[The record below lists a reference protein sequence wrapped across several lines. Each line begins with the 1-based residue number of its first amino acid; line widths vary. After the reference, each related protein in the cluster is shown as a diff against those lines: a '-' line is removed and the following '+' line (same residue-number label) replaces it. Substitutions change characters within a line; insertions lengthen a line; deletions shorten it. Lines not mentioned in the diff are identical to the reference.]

1 MIREASKAIDV
12 ISTSGSL
19 LARKTKKNIVSRTFS
34 QLDSKFFS
42 AYCDNWTES
51 YNETLNNDQVIT
63 RFFHIVPLDYSVVR
77 IRRKHKVT
85 CENTS
90 LLFYFRCIWGIIV
103 TLHAYRD
110 VINWDNRLSPD
121 VYIYLYHL
129 CKHQS
134 RIVSRTK
141 RPTFFI
147 LSLFIHLFILC
158 KTVEV

>member
-1 MIREASKAIDV
+1 MIREASQAIDV

-19 LARKTKKNIVSRTFS
+19 LARKTKKEKIVSQTFS

-63 RFFHIVPLDYSVVR
+63 RFFQIVPLDYSVVSM
-77 IRRKHKVT
+77 RRKHKVT

-103 TLHAYRD
+103 TLHA
-110 VINWDNRLSPD
+110 
-121 VYIYLYHL
+121 
-129 CKHQS
+129 
-134 RIVSRTK
+134 
-141 RPTFFI
+141 
-147 LSLFIHLFILC
+147 
-158 KTVEV
+158 